1 MALPTI
7 LSLLVLLIIALLA
20 GAFYL
25 WRRSGHRRQA
35 VLMLVLAAVIAVNV
49 AIWTLPYADG
59 HAPATQE
66 LR

>member
-7 LSLLVLLIIALLA
+7 LSLLVFLIVALLA
-20 GAFYL
+20 GALYL
-25 WRRSGHRRQA
+25 WRRPGHRRQA
-35 VLMLVLAAVIAVNV
+35 VLMLVLAAVVAVNV

-59 HAPATQE
+59 GAPATQE